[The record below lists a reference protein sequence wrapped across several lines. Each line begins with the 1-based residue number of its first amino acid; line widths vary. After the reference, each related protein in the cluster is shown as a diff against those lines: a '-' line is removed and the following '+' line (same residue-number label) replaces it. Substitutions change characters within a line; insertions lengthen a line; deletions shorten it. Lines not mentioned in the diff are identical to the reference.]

1 MSLAQFKDQAL
12 KAWNGWSQ
20 TQRVAL
26 LTIAV
31 IAVSVLAGL
40 GVWSQTPD
48 YATAFS
54 NLSQEDAGAIVEQL
68 KSAGTIYQLADGGT
82 TIKVPA
88 ALVYETRIS
97 LARQGLPQ
105 SGTVGFELFS
115 QSNFGMTDFAQK
127 INYQRAIE
135 GELARS
141 VASLGPV
148 ESARVHLA
156 IPEPS
161 VFTNN
166 RQETTA
172 SVLIKVKPG
181 RTLDASQVQGI
192 RYLVSKSVEGLNA
205 ANVVVMDT
213 SGALLAGGDGTVAGG
228 LSGSASSSDQVTA
241 QRAYERGIETKVSDM
256 LRLVLGPNK
265 ATVQASA
272 DLDWTTEEISSELYT
287 PGQAQGVVRSSQDLV
302 ERSVISGT
310 SSGGV
315 PGTQSN
321 FSTVPSYQVSGGGTT
336 TGYEKRDTVINYEV
350 NKTVNRSVKAPGRV
364 KRLSLAVLVEDTV
377 GDEQVASIR
386 QAASAAAGID
396 TQRGDTVYVSSMPF
410 DRTYLAEEKKALE
423 EAAQRE
429 QNVTI
434 GTGVGLAV
442 AFLVLLFFVWRLFR
456 SLAGPSDA
464 PRRAAMLEAAM
475 GPALAGPKGSSDRPR
490 NIALLAESNPQVAA
504 GIVES
509 WLAEGAVKDREEP
522 QWKP

>member
-1 MSLAQFKDQAL
+1 
-12 KAWNGWSQ
+12 
-20 TQRVAL
+20 
-26 LTIAV
+26 
-31 IAVSVLAGL
+31 
-40 GVWSQTPD
+40 
-48 YATAFS
+48 
-54 NLSQEDAGAIVEQL
+54 
-68 KSAGTIYQLADGGT
+68 
-82 TIKVPA
+82 
-88 ALVYETRIS
+88 
-97 LARQGLPQ
+97 
-105 SGTVGFELFS
+105 
-115 QSNFGMTDFAQK
+115 
-127 INYQRAIE
+127 
-135 GELARS
+135 
-141 VASLGPV
+141 
-148 ESARVHLA
+148 
-156 IPEPS
+156 
-161 VFTNN
+161 
-166 RQETTA
+166 
-172 SVLIKVKPG
+172 
-181 RTLDASQVQGI
+181 
-192 RYLVSKSVEGLNA
+192 
-205 ANVVVMDT
+205 
-213 SGALLAGGDGTVAGG
+213 
-228 LSGSASSSDQVTA
+228 
-241 QRAYERGIETKVSDM
+241 
-256 LRLVLGPNK
+256 
-265 ATVQASA
+265 
-272 DLDWTTEEISSELYT
+272 
-287 PGQAQGVVRSSQDLV
+287 
-302 ERSVISGT
+302 
-310 SSGGV
+310 
-315 PGTQSN
+315 
-321 FSTVPSYQVSGGGTT
+321 
-336 TGYEKRDTVINYEV
+336 V